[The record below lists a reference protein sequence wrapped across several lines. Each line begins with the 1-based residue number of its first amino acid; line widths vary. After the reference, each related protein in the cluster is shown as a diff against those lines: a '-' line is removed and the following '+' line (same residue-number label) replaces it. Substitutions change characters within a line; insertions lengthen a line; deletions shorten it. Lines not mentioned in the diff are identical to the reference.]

1 MLADFFTRV
10 ISSEMEH
17 FTARKS
23 RQNNK
28 LGPNFDSNK
37 IEQGLAFRSEK
48 TTCRLWLLLFVCL
61 FNIRQYSRSAAVTL
75 CVIASRQTSQS
86 IGAIRI
92 SAMFQ
97 Q

>member
-37 IEQGLAFRSEK
+37 IEQGLGFCN
-48 TTCRLWLLLFVCL
+48 TPH
-61 FNIRQYSRSAAVTL
+61 
-75 CVIASRQTSQS
+75 
-86 IGAIRI
+86 AIHNLGNN
-92 SAMFQ
+92 
-97 Q
+97 